1 MFTLLAD
8 RITNYLI
15 CKNTI
20 DDDNR
25 EIYQYGLEQIFTT
38 ALNILT
44 TLVLGIIFGKI
55 YQGIVFV
62 VAFMT
67 LRSYSGGYHASTS
80 IRCYIFSVISIVAG
94 LSVMKLVEVNRFVCL
109 VLLILSSII
118 ILVLSPIETVNKPL
132 DEIEKIIYKKKVI
145 FVWSIEV
152 CIALLFIVLNI
163 TEIHISIVLAQML
176 IGVALILGRLQYP
189 NFREM

>member
-1 MFTLLAD
+1 MLTLLAD

-20 DDDNR
+20 EDDNR
-25 EIYQYGLEQIFTT
+25 EIYQYGLEQFLST

-55 YQGIVFV
+55 YQSLVFV
-62 VAFMT
+62 VAFMV

-80 IRCYIFSVISIVAG
+80 VRCYIFSVISITAG
-94 LSVMKLVEVNRFVCL
+94 LSVMKFVEINRLVCL
-109 VLLILSSII
+109 GLLILSSVI
-118 ILVLSPIETVNKPL
+118 ILVLSPIGTANKPL
-132 DEIEKIIYKKKVI
+132 DEIEKIIYKKKVV

-152 CIALLFIVLNI
+152 CVALLFIVLNI
-163 TEIHISIVLAQML
+163 TEIHIAIVLAQTL
-176 IGVALILGRLQYP
+176 VDIALLLGMMQY
-189 NFREM
+189 RSLM